1 MPGFETKYMSLPGQ
15 ILKGV
20 TNKAGALLHNPN
32 AKINVNWLGEK
43 LYKHMPDGKERTH
56 ILFGKK
62 VYFIRPS
69 EFLYGLKEIFIK
81 EPYKQ
86 TLGAHPYIV
95 DCGAHIGLSVIYMKE
110 QYPGAEIDA
119 FEPDE
124 RNFDLLSKNVASF
137 GFQGV
142 RLHKEAVWKE
152 DTVLRF
158 AGDNTM
164 GSRINEQGGNVEV
177 KAVRLKR
184 FLGRPVD
191 FLKMDIEGAEYE
203 VIMDIADQLHNV
215 RNFFIEYHGRFDQM
229 NELLAIFTIL
239 ANHGFDYYIKE
250 ATTLYA
256 SPYYRPQRPD
266 SPYDVQLNIFSWNTR
281 GQTKA

>member
-1 MPGFETKYMSLPGQ
+1 MSLPTQ

-20 TNKAGALLHNPN
+20 TKKAGSLLHNPN

-43 LYKHMPDGKERTH
+43 LYKHMPDGKVRSHT
-56 ILFGKK
+56 LFGKK
-62 VYFIRPS
+62 IYFSRPS

-86 TLGAHPYIV
+86 TLGPKPYII
-95 DCGAHIGLSVIYMKE
+95 DCGSHIGLSVIYMKE
-110 QYPGAEIDA
+110 LAPGAEIEA
-119 FEPDE
+119 FEPDNL
-124 RNFDLLSKNVASF
+124 NFDLLTRNVASF
-137 GFQGV
+137 GFQDV

-158 AGDNTM
+158 ANDNTM
-164 GSRINEQGGNVEV
+164 GSRISEKGGNSEV
-177 KAVRLKR
+177 KAVRLKGYLNR
-184 FLGRPVD
+184 TVD

-215 RNFFIEYHGRFDQM
+215 RNLFIEYHGRFDQM
-229 NELLAIFTIL
+229 NELLGIYTTL
-239 ANHGFDYYIKE
+239 NRLGFDYYIKE
-250 ATTLYA
+250 ATVLYQ
-256 SPYYRPQRPD
+256 SPFYREQRPD

-281 GQTKA
+281 HQTNS

>member
-1 MPGFETKYMSLPGQ
+1 MSLPTQ

-20 TNKAGALLHNPN
+20 TKKAGALMHNPN

-43 LYKHMPDGKERTH
+43 LYKHMPDGKVRSHT
-56 ILFGKK
+56 LFGKK
-62 VYFIRPS
+62 IYFSRPS

-86 TLGAHPYIV
+86 DLGPHPYIL

-110 QYPGAEIDA
+110 LAPGAEIDA
-119 FEPDE
+119 FEPDDLNYE
-124 RNFDLLSKNVASF
+124 LLSKNVASF
-137 GFQGV
+137 GFQNV

-152 DTVLRF
+152 DTILKF
-158 AGDNTM
+158 ASDNTM
-164 GSRINEQGGNVEV
+164 GSRISENGGNIEV

-184 FLGRPVD
+184 FLEKRPVD
-191 FLKMDIEGAEYE
+191 FLKMDIEGAEYD

-215 RNFFIEYHGRFDQM
+215 RNFFIEYHGRYDQM
-229 NELLAIFTIL
+229 NELLDIFTTL
-239 ANHGFDYYIKE
+239 NRHGFDYYIKE
-250 ATTLYA
+250 AANLY
-256 SPYYRPQRPD
+256 PNPFYRDHRPD

-281 GQTKA
+281 AQTNV